1 MQLSQR
7 QPALSWSYQKTQH
20 KVDKNMSRITLNK
33 GSVPRRIKIGLC
45 RSFVLCSE
53 LLAVNE
59 TITIQ
64 EIFQN

>member
-1 MQLSQR
+1 
-7 QPALSWSYQKTQH
+7 
-20 KVDKNMSRITLNK
+20 MSRITLNK

-45 RSFVLCSE
+45 RAQFVLCSE

-59 TITIQ
+59 NIKIQ